1 MSTFHPRTLD
11 PAGTALLVVDVQEKF
26 RPAMQG
32 FQAMVEGCIRLV
44 HTFRLLGL
52 PIVVT
57 EQYPRGLGRT
67 AAELREALA
76 LVTPAPVP
84 VFEKTAF
91 SALGCPDAVE
101 RLRLAGPRCVVVC
114 GIEAHVCVQ
123 QSVHDLL
130 QAGHATHL
138 AVDAV
143 ESRHALDRQTALE
156 RMAGSGAVPATTE
169 MVAFELMRDARHP
182 RFKEVQ
188 ALYK

>member
-1 MSTFHPRTLD
+1 MKVFHPRTLD

-26 RPAMQG
+26 RPALPG
-32 FQAMVEGCIRLV
+32 FQAMVEGCLRLV

-67 AAELREALA
+67 VTELKAALA
-76 LVTPAPVP
+76 LAGPPPVP

-91 SALGCPDAVE
+91 SSLGCPGAVE
-101 RLRLAGPRCVVVC
+101 WLRLAGSRSVVVC

-130 QAGHATHL
+130 QGGYSTHV

-143 ESRHALDRQTALE
+143 ESRRAVDRQTALE
-156 RMAGSGAVPATTE
+156 RMSASGAIPATAE
-169 MVAFELMRDARHP
+169 LVAFELLRDAKHP